1 MGKRARKRERVGKG
15 GRGGAANDKITKR
28 IIGRFSTIRE
38 GIRSDL
44 FWNKKKKGKNAS
56 DVLVSAVK
64 FTSIGSE
71 VAQRDVYRTNRQFN
85 SSSYFHT
92 GGSSRLNFV
101 S

>member
-1 MGKRARKRERVGKG
+1 MGKRARKRERVWEG
-15 GRGGAANDKITKR
+15 GGEQRMTKLPKESLEDSR
-28 IIGRFSTIRE
+28 RYEKEFVQICSGT
-38 GIRSDL
+38 
-44 FWNKKKKGKNAS
+44 KKKGKNAS
-56 DVLVSAVK
+56 DVPVSAVK
-64 FTSIGSE
+64 FTSTGSE